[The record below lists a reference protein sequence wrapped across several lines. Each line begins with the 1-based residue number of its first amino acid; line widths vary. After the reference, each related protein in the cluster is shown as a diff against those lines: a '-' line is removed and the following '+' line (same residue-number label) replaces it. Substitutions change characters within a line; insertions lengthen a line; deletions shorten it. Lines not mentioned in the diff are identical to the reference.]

1 MTQLIVRAI
10 KDCKGDK
17 DEVLM
22 HQHERG
28 VVQGFVTFKERE
40 VHAVV
45 VKENL
50 TIVSIDI
57 NKLVAID

>member
-1 MTQLIVRAI
+1 
-10 KDCKGDK
+10 
-17 DEVLM
+17 M

-57 NKLVAID
+57 NKLVAI